1 MAATVR
7 MMTADVEE
15 YITDRRRIR
24 ASGGGTD
31 ERSYYPPLTN
41 LLNAVGGS
49 LRPKV
54 FCVSEL
60 AQQRAGHSDFGLYAA
75 RQVQGGKLKQ
85 GQTPE
90 SGVVEV
96 KPARDDAWLTA
107 DSASK
112 LEWAH
117 IELTARKRD

>member
-1 MAATVR
+1 MAATER
-7 MMTADVEE
+7 KLTAAVEE
-15 YITDRRRIR
+15 YLDDLRRIR

-60 AQQRAGHSDFGLYAA
+60 AQQGAGHPDLGLYAA
-75 RQVQGGKLKQ
+75 RQVQRGRPRN

-90 SGVVEV
+90 AGVVEV
-96 KPARDDAWLTA
+96 KPV
-107 DSASK
+107 
-112 LEWAH
+112 
-117 IELTARKRD
+117 